1 MEFFEDHFESH
12 PDQQIQREVHEASG
26 QPYFVTGDALLDKW
40 EREVAEGKEPDYD
53 EPLTPAQRDQEA
65 RRLAA
70 LRSRE
75 ASESIDGFE
84 ERFDR

>member
-1 MEFFEDHFESH
+1 MEFFEDHYESH
-12 PDQQIQREVHEASG
+12 PDQQIRREVHEASG

-53 EPLTPAQRDQEA
+53 EALTPAQREREA
-65 RRLAA
+65 RHLAA
-70 LRSRE
+70 LE
-75 ASESIDGFE
+75 PDTMGVEDLE